1 MPYSIFAPKL
11 PCILRRLN
19 LVLNDKVLSYKT
31 QANTEG
37 SEDHVGQFSGDY
49 RTYQLPVVGR
59 RAPTWCASV
68 QAVEEAKVGAARSS
82 SNSASV

>member
-37 SEDHVGQFSGDY
+37 SLDHVGQFSGDY
-49 RTYQLPVVGR
+49 RTYQRPVVGR
-59 RAPTWCASV
+59 RGCGGS
-68 QAVEEAKVGAARSS
+68 QGRSGPKLQQ
-82 SNSASV
+82 